1 VSAAQAP
8 GPEELAGALAAE
20 LTRARQR
27 GLDRLDLPLG
37 TEGRVAVPQ
46 LDDLARWYTGDR
58 QTDHF
63 PLLSRLLRDALAAW
77 ARQGHPTEART
88 VQRLFFAPDGGAPGR
103 TNAGHLYTQARLAL
117 NQSTST
123 FEKHRRLLFREFA
136 PFLIDYVIA
145 SVATEVPAP
154 SAPAPDEPVPPSS
167 LPGHA
172 TRRRR
177 GAAAAALALA
187 VVAAVV
193 LVLRQAPPT
202 GDSTAAFRFD
212 ALRGGS
218 AIVNVYPGVQDTAA
232 DRQPNGTFLS
242 GQTTTAT
249 CKTTGRLVRSD
260 PSAGERPRQSA
271 VWLRVAAQA
280 GQISYA
286 SLTYG
291 DIDQKALAV
300 LPPC

>member
-8 GPEELAGALAAE
+8 GPEELAGALAVE
-20 LTRARQR
+20 LTHARQR

-63 PLLSRLLRDALAAW
+63 PLLYRLLRDALAAW
-77 ARQGHPTEART
+77 DRQGHPTEART
-88 VQRLFFAPDGGAPGR
+88 VHRLFFAADGGAPGR
-103 TNAGHLYTQARLAL
+103 TNAGHLYTQARLA
-117 NQSTST
+117 SGKSKST

-136 PFLIDYVIA
+136 PFLIDFVIA

-154 SAPAPDEPVPPSS
+154 PPSAPDEPEPIPLS
-167 LPGHA
+167 GHG
-172 TRRRR
+172 TRGRRV
-177 GAAAAALALA
+177 AVAAALALA
-187 VVAAVV
+187 VAAAVV

-212 ALRGGS
+212 DLRGGS

-260 PSAGERPRQSA
+260 PSAGERPRQSD
-271 VWLRVAAQA
+271 VWLRVEAQA

-291 DIDQKALAV
+291 DIDQEARAV
-300 LPPC
+300 LPPW